1 MAATSRQSILSSIVL
16 AAALSCTLS
25 LPAAA
30 DANLNCSAYAGAAVA
45 ENKQNISQ
53 KCGFTGSGWSNDF
66 NAHASWCLLPSTKMA
81 DLVTQDKARQQALT
95 QCANKA
101 AEAEKAC
108 QGYAQTAVGVIAAA
122 NGMACGFSG
131 GGWTGDYAAHFN
143 WCLTAP
149 QSARDKETAARKNQ
163 LNGCIT
169 AKVTAAQQAKQLA
182 CSNYAATAVGQEKEN
197 LSRQCGFT
205 GGRWS
210 ANYNAHFNWCMSV
223 GPSKTTPETTAR
235 VVLLTTKCTYT
246 ECSTHTEVV
255 AGIPPFKIVKTCVV
269 KLKPAH

>member
-1 MAATSRQSILSSIVL
+1 MVAANRSVLSSIVL
-16 AAALSCTLS
+16 AAAMGCWLSQ
-25 LPAAA
+25 PAAA

-45 ENKQNISQ
+45 ENQQNISQ
-53 KCGFTGSGWSNDF
+53 KCGFTGGGWSNDF
-66 NAHASWCLLPSTKMA
+66 NAHASWCLLPATKMA
-81 DLVTQDKARQQALT
+81 DLVAQDKARQQALT

-101 AEAEKAC
+101 VEAEKSC
-108 QGYAQTAVGVIAAA
+108 QTYAQAAVGAVAAA
-122 NGMACGFSG
+122 NGMGCGFSG

-149 QSARDKETAARKNQ
+149 QSARDQETAARKNQ

-182 CSNYAATAVGQEKEN
+182 CSSYAATAVGQQKEN

-210 ANYNAHFNWCMSV
+210 ADYKAHFDWCMGV
-223 GPSKTTPETTAR
+223 GPNSTSPETAAR
-235 VVLLTTKCTYT
+235 VALLTTKCTYT
-246 ECSTHTEVV
+246 VCSTHTEVSL
-255 AGIPPFKIVKTCVV
+255 GIPPFKIVKTCSV